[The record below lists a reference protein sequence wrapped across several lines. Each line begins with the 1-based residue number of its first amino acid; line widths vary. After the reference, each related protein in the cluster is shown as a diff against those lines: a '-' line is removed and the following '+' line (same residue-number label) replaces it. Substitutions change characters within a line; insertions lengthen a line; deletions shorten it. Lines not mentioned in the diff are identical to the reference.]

1 MLTAVL
7 GISSMRTMTHSAAAE
22 KLRGLFG
29 EPNET
34 SMRFCSADCSCQV
47 LNVVSSD
54 LLMCFPITTLC
65 Q

>member
-7 GISSMRTMTHSAAAE
+7 DISSMRTMTHSAAAE

-34 SMRFCSADCSCQV
+34 STRYRSADYAC
-47 LNVVSSD
+47 
-54 LLMCFPITTLC
+54 
-65 Q
+65 